1 MKTHELTLRL
11 DWSEMDLFGHINN
24 VSYFKYLQASRVDFW
39 ESLGI
44 HRLHKEHN
52 IGPALAKTSCS
63 FLRPLHYPGT
73 VRIELHVE
81 WIKNSSFQLH
91 HSIYDVNNT
100 LCAEGEDVI
109 VLFDYNKQEKYL
121 LTPEMVAQLEEYKGK
136 DQLG

>member
-1 MKTHELTLRL
+1 MKAHELTLRL

-44 HRLHKEHN
+44 HQLHKEQN

-63 FLRPLHYPGT
+63 FLRPIHYPGNI
-73 VRIELHVE
+73 RIELHVG

-91 HSIYDVNNT
+91 HTIYDAKGNR
-100 LCAEGEDVI
+100 CAEGEDVI
-109 VLFDYNKQEKYL
+109 VLFDYGKGEKYL
-121 LTPEMVAQLEEYKGK
+121 LTEEMTGQLTEYIR
-136 DQLG
+136 